1 MANLPGHLGLV
12 DREVEQRNREFT
24 QEYISFFDD
33 SKSDN
38 RMHKQIEDFCD
49 GLIPRVIVNIDS
61 LREKLPNRADQLL
74 KNFAEEVGCVEAALK
89 EVHHRAN
96 DANFD
101 GHYHVGFEGSMGDR
115 HVNPRSLK
123 SNFLGNLVCCE
134 GIVTKCTSV
143 RPKVVS
149 SVHYCPATGKTLER
163 RYTDATDPG
172 SLISS
177 NTYPTQDENKNPLT
191 TEFGLS
197 HYKDHQQ
204 FTLQELPECA
214 PAGQLPRNLDVIV
227 DWDLADA
234 VQPGDRV
241 RVIGLYRVMPKKRQ
255 GFTDCSFRSLIIANN
270 VQHMSKLA
278 SPDLETD
285 DIKRIRKLAKDKD
298 VFDILSRSLAPSIYG
313 HEEVKKGILC
323 LLLGGEEKITA
334 SGVRIRGDINVLL
347 IGDPSVAKSQM
358 LRYVLNTAP
367 RAITTTGRGS
377 SGVGLTAAVTTDPDS
392 GERRL
397 EAGAMVLA
405 DRGVVCIDEFDKMTD
420 ADRTSIHEV
429 MEQGRVT
436 IAKAGIQAQLNA
448 RCSVLAA
455 ANPVYGRY
463 DPYKSPMENINMQDS
478 LLSRFDL
485 VFVLRDEHDC
495 DRDRNVAEQ
504 VLKMHRY
511 RTKGEPDG
519 TVLKMGGA
527 VKTIS
532 TKPLDDDAEKGRN
545 DGIYEK
551 DSAWTAVAKGEK
563 VLTIDFVRKF
573 IKMAKNAPTPE
584 LGKKARDM
592 IADAYAELRS
602 VESVQEDTERT
613 MIVTVRQLESLIR
626 LSTAVA
632 RARLAKEVDPVDV
645 EKAYGLLHFACFKE
659 KPKQKIEWERR
670 HKKKTGE
677 DDDEEGDEE
686 MPEEQEE
693 VISRG
698 KKRGRLNSAG
708 DSQDTTSQE
717 QTQESTASQTAT
729 MDVDTTLTQPTPKR
743 VRSEP
748 ATIGVGRYKLFK
760 KYARKALDELSA
772 SGDFVDEDL
781 VTQKIQELADKDGQG
796 AFEEG
801 EVVAGYE
808 KMGDDNAIMCS
819 EGRICPI

>member
-1 MANLPGHLGLV
+1 MNSNPGHMGLV
-12 DREVEQRNREFT
+12 DREAEQRNREYT
-24 QEYISFFDD
+24 QEY
-33 SKSDN
+33 SDN
-38 RMHKQIEDFCD
+38 RMHKQIEEFCD
-49 GLIPRVIVNIDS
+49 GQIPRVIVSIDS
-61 LREKLPNRADQLL
+61 LRDKLPSRAEGLI
-74 KNFAEEVGCVEAALK
+74 KNFADEVTCVEAALK
-89 EVHHRAN
+89 EVRMRTS
-96 DANFD
+96 DADFD
-101 GHYHVGFEGSMGDR
+101 GHYNVGFEGAFGER

-123 SNFLGNLVCCE
+123 SPFLGNMVCCE
-134 GIVTKCTSV
+134 GIVTKCSTI

-163 RYTDATDPG
+163 RYTDATDAG
-172 SLISS
+172 AMISS

-214 PAGQLPRNLDVIV
+214 PAGQLPRNLDVIA

-255 GFTDCSFRSLIIANN
+255 GYTDCSFRSLIIANN
-270 VQHMSKLA
+270 IQHMSKLA
-278 SPDLETD
+278 SPDLGAD

-298 VFDILSRSLAPSIYG
+298 VFDIIARSLAPSIYG
-313 HEEVKKGILC
+313 HEEVKRGILC
-323 LLLGGEEKITA
+323 LLLGGEEKITE
-334 SGVRIRGDINVLL
+334 SGVRIRGDINCLL
-347 IGDPSVAKSQM
+347 IGDPSVAKSQL

-377 SGVGLTAAVTTDPDS
+377 SGVGLTAAVTTDSES

-405 DRGVVCIDEFDKMTD
+405 DRGVVCIDEFDKMSD
-420 ADRTSIHEV
+420 SDRTAIHEV

-485 VFVLRDEHDC
+485 VFVMRDEHDC

-504 VLKMHRY
+504 VIKMHRY
-511 RTKGEPDG
+511 RAKGEPDG
-519 TVLKMGGA
+519 AVLKMGSA

-532 TKPLDDDAEKGRN
+532 TNAMEEESERDRGDSMW
-545 DGIYEK
+545 EK
-551 DSAWTAVAKGEK
+551 DATWTAVEETEK
-563 VLTIDFVRKF
+563 VLTVEFVRKF
-573 IKMAKNAPTPE
+573 IKLAKNAPTPE

-592 IADAYAELRS
+592 IADAYTELRS

-632 RARLAKEVDPVDV
+632 RARLAKEVDVVDV
-645 EKAYGLLHFACFKE
+645 QKAYNLLHFACFKE
-659 KPKQKIEWERR
+659 KPKQKIEWEKR
-670 HKKKTGE
+670 HGRKVTE
-677 DDDEEGDEE
+677 VGDEE
-686 MPEEQEE
+686 MEEDEEAQDEE
-693 VISRG
+693 VMPRG
-698 KKRGRLNSAG
+698 KKRTRAETPV
-708 DSQDTTSQE
+708 DPQDE
-717 QTQESTASQTAT
+717 T
-729 MDVDTTLTQPTPKR
+729 MDVTTQDNTTMDTDAIQQPSTKRIRVATQDD
-743 VRSEP
+743 P
-748 ATIGVGRYKLFK
+748 AIIGAYRYKLFK
-760 KYARKALDELSA
+760 QYARKALDKLCPD
-772 SGDFVDEDL
+772 GDFADEDAM
-781 VTQKIQELADKDGQG
+781 ELELQNLMKADGHAEFTDP
-796 AFEEG
+796 ELI
-801 EVVAGYE
+801 AGFE
-808 KMGDDNAIMCS
+808 KMSDQNMIMRS
-819 EGRICPI
+819 EGKVCPI